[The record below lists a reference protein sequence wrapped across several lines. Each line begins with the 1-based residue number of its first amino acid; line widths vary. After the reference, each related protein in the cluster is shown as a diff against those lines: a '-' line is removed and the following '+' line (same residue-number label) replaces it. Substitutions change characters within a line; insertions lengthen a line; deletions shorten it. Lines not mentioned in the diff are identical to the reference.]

1 MSTVP
6 LSTVMLLSYFW
17 VEMVISSPDAR
28 SAPAHAATDS
38 KRRAMLTLCE
48 DHQRDDVRDSE
59 GLHPVNVLETR
70 LATLSISLRK
80 CILQLAQTSAQEM
93 IDT

>member
-1 MSTVP
+1 
-6 LSTVMLLSYFW
+6 
-17 VEMVISSPDAR
+17 
-28 SAPAHAATDS
+28 
-38 KRRAMLTLCE
+38 LCE

>member
-1 MSTVP
+1 VVDGDAPQLFLGTYGDIEPRRP
-6 LSTVMLLSYFW
+6 LGGRTC
-17 VEMVISSPDAR
+17 R
-28 SAPAHAATDS
+28 NKS
-38 KRRAMLTLCE
+38 KRRAMLTLSE
-48 DHQRDDVRDSE
+48 DHRKDDFRDSE